1 MRMKKGVAI
10 LLWLLSFSF
19 GVLAAPQ
26 YEVVKL
32 WNQHPTY
39 KEKRPELRIFQPADS
54 LRNGT
59 CILICPGGSYHHL
72 GLTNEGS
79 EVAETFTKW
88 GVTAVVLRYRVAM
101 RGNHHP
107 AMIEDFQRAMQILR
121 ENADKYK
128 INPDKIG
135 CIGFSAGGHLVTMGG
150 AFASHNYLADRGV
163 QTNVSLKPTFVAPI
177 YPVVSMQDSI
187 AHLKSRDNLL
197 GKNWTQKKADSFS
210 MEKVIPNDMPPV
222 FLLACKDDDVVDY
235 RNSVV
240 LSEALIKKGVSSR
253 YLLFEKGGH
262 GFGAIR
268 TRSEETNK
276 WYLLLKEWLGEI
288 GFFQK

>member
-1 MRMKKGVAI
+1 MKRIAY

-19 GVLAAPQ
+19 SVQAQ
-26 YEVVKL
+26 YQVVKL
-32 WNQHPTY
+32 WDKNPTH

-79 EVAETFTKW
+79 EVAQTFTKW

-121 ENADKYK
+121 ENAAQYK
-128 INPDKIG
+128 IDPEKIG

-150 AFASHNYLADRGV
+150 AFASHSYLADRGV
-163 QTNVSLKPTFVAPI
+163 KTNVSLKPAFVAPI

-187 AHLKSRDNLL
+187 VHSKSRANLL
-197 GKNWTQKKADSFS
+197 GKNFS
-210 MEKVIPNDMPPV
+210 PKIASTFSLERVIPHDMPPV
-222 FLLACKDDDVVDY
+222 FLVACKDDDVVDY

-240 LSEALIKKGVSSR
+240 LSEALLQRNIPTR
-253 YLLFEKGGH
+253 FMLFEKGGH
-262 GFGAIR
+262 GFGTLR
-268 TRSEETNK
+268 TKSEETKN

-288 GFFQK
+288 GFFQP

>member
-1 MRMKKGVAI
+1 MRKRLAC
-10 LLWLLSFSF
+10 LLWTVSFSL
-19 GVLAAPQ
+19 GIAQAQ

-32 WNQHPTY
+32 WNQNPTH

-59 CILICPGGSYHHL
+59 CIIICPGGSYHHL

-107 AMIEDFQRAMQILR
+107 AMIEDYQRALQILR

-150 AFASHNYLADRGV
+150 AFSSHDYLADRGIK
-163 QTNVSLKPTFVAPI
+163 TSVSLKPTFVAPI

-187 AHLKSRDNLL
+187 AHVKSRVNLL
-197 GKNWTQKKADSFS
+197 NKGFTPQMADQFS
-210 MEKVIPNDMPPV
+210 MEKVIPDDMPPV

-240 LSEALIKKGVSSR
+240 LSEALIKKNIPVK
-253 YLLFEKGGH
+253 YHLCEKGGH

-268 TRSEETNK
+268 TRSEETAN
-276 WYLLLKEWLGEI
+276 WTASFKEWLGEI
-288 GFFQK
+288 GFLSK

>member
-1 MRMKKGVAI
+1 MPMKRIAY

-19 GVLAAPQ
+19 CVQAQ

-32 WNQHPTY
+32 WDQKPTH

-79 EVAETFTKW
+79 EVAQTFTKW

-121 ENADKYK
+121 EHADQYK
-128 INPDKIG
+128 IDPEKIG

-150 AFASHNYLADRGV
+150 AFASHNYLADRGIKTAV
-163 QTNVSLKPTFVAPI
+163 DLKPYFVAPI

-197 GKNWTQKKADSFS
+197 GKNWTRKMADSFS
-210 MEKVIPNDMPPV
+210 MERVIPDDMPPV

-240 LSEALIKKGVSSR
+240 LSEALLQKNIKSR
-253 YLLFEKGGH
+253 YLLFEHGGH

-268 TRSEETNK
+268 TRSEETKN
-276 WYLLLKEWLGEI
+276 WYMLLKEWLGEI
-288 GFFQK
+288 GFFQQ

>member
-1 MRMKKGVAI
+1 MKRIAY

-19 GVLAAPQ
+19 CVQAQ

-32 WNQHPTY
+32 WDHNPTH

-79 EVAETFTKW
+79 EVAQTFTKW

-121 ENADKYK
+121 EHADQYK
-128 INPDKIG
+128 IDPEKIG

-150 AFASHNYLADRGV
+150 AFASHDYLSDRGIKTTV
-163 QTNVSLKPTFVAPI
+163 DLKPYFVAPI

-197 GKNWTQKKADSFS
+197 GKNWTRKMADSFS
-210 MEKVIPNDMPPV
+210 MERVIPDEMPPV

-240 LSEALIKKGVSSR
+240 LSEALLQKNIKSR
-253 YLLFEKGGH
+253 YLLFEHGGH

-268 TRSEETNK
+268 TRSEETKN
-276 WYLLLKEWLGEI
+276 WYMLLKEWLGEI
-288 GFFQK
+288 GFFQQ